1 MIERLK
7 ESRLAYIVLSILL
20 ATVFWLYVRGVT
32 DPVQTTTLRHV
43 KVEVTGTNVLT
54 KQGLT
59 VVEMSSDHVDLKV
72 EAPASVLEN
81 LNRYRKD
88 ISVMVDVSKCVEGE
102 NKLTYQPQFPNAF
115 FNTEKIIIQDRN
127 PEALTIMVEKLYTKS
142 FPVEFK
148 LVGKVEDGYQAGTPA
163 VHPEMVQVSGSV
175 EHVGQIDKV
184 VAILENEKLT
194 ERFAGDLPLTLLDA
208 KGEPLENL
216 EVTMDTDS
224 AYVVLPV
231 NVVKK
236 LPLKVNIIPGGGA
249 TEKDI
254 TCKIEP
260 KTITV
265 AGEEAA
271 IKDLTELSLGS
282 VDLSKVIGTSTLSF
296 PVSLDPSLENVSGV
310 SNVTV
315 TITVNGL
322 AIRTFDVDNIVVS
335 TNSKEYKVSSTT
347 QVRTI
352 QVRGKKEDLAAIDAS
367 QIQIVADIPE
377 ITSVGTYPVPVKVL
391 LNASGDVGVVGEYG
405 IVVNVRKR

>member
-7 ESRLAYIVLSILL
+7 ESRLAYIVLSVLL

-32 DPVQTTTLRHV
+32 DPVQATTLRHV
-43 KVEVTGTNVLT
+43 RVEVTGTNVLT

-59 VVEMSSDHVDLKV
+59 VAELSADHVDLKI

-81 LNRYRKD
+81 LNRYRQE
-88 ISVMVDVSKCVEGE
+88 ISVVVDVSKCLEGE
-102 NKLTYQPQFPNAF
+102 NKLTYQPNFPNTF
-115 FNTEKIIIQDRN
+115 FNTEKVIVQDRS
-127 PEALTIMVEKLYTKS
+127 PETLTITVEKLYTKS
-142 FPVEFK
+142 FPIEFK
-148 LVGKVEDGYQAGTPA
+148 LVGKVADGYQTGTPA

-175 EHVGQIDKV
+175 EQVGQVDKV
-184 VAILENEKLT
+184 VAVLENENLT

-208 KGEPLENL
+208 KGESLKGL
-216 EVTMDTDS
+216 DVHMDTDS

-231 NVVKK
+231 NIVKDI
-236 LPLKVNIIPGGGA
+236 PLTVNIIPGGGA

-260 KTITV
+260 STITV

-271 IKDLTELSLGS
+271 IKDLPELSLGS
-282 VDLSKVIGTSTLSF
+282 VDLSKVIGTSTLTF
-296 PVSLDPSLENVSGV
+296 PVTLDPSLENVSGV
-310 SNVTV
+310 STVTV
-315 TITVNGL
+315 TVTVNGL
-322 AIRTFDVDNIVVS
+322 ATRTFDVDNIVVS
-335 TNSKEYKVSSTT
+335 TDSKEYKVSSTT

-367 QIQIVADIPE
+367 QIQIVADMSE

-391 LNASGDVGVVGEYG
+391 LNASGDVGVIGEYG
-405 IVVNVRKR
+405 IVVNVRK